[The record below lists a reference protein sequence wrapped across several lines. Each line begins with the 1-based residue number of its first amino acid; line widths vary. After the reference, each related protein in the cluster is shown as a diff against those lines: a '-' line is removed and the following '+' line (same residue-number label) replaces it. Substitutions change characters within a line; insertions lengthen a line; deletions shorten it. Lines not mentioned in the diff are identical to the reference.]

1 MVRTAPNQLANA
13 AWTDGRVTWQ
23 IDQFCAFSLDPYSK
37 WNTLGWWFP
46 LGIRIIVPL
55 WGPVILLRLWPS
67 KYIVR
72 ICTVCVLY
80 MYIYIYIHISYYI
93 NHCTQKV
100 NVWRNSSISLHPRRA
115 PGSTVFYPTTIECQ
129 MRTPTVDH
137 GGAQQVEPMQTCM
150 NKRFYPCSLRAGT
163 TIKILF
169 GLLNA

>member
-80 MYIYIYIHISYYI
+80 MYIYTHIILYQPLHTEGECLDEFKHFSTPKTSSRINSILSDYYWMSDE
-93 NHCTQKV
+93 NTH
-100 NVWRNSSISLHPRRA
+100 S
-115 PGSTVFYPTTIECQ
+115 GSRGCATSWTDANMYEQ
-129 MRTPTVDH
+129 
-137 GGAQQVEPMQTCM
+137 
-150 NKRFYPCSLRAGT
+150 
-163 TIKILF
+163 KILPMF
-169 GLLNA
+169 IEGRNND